1 MLFINVSSAENSKLK
16 FGDFENYGL
25 PAPRD
30 GADAE
35 INDDLI
41 LKFEDEDEAIAYA
54 EQLEDLANK
63 LDDKST
69 PQYAAINGI
78 IMAIYNDEFVKSY
91 SR

>member
-1 MLFINVSSAENSKLK
+1 MLFINVSSAGNPKLK
-16 FGDFENYGL
+16 FRDFENYGL

-30 GADAE
+30 GADVE

-54 EQLEDLANK
+54 EQLEDMAKQLS
-63 LDDKST
+63 DKDS

-91 SR
+91 SK